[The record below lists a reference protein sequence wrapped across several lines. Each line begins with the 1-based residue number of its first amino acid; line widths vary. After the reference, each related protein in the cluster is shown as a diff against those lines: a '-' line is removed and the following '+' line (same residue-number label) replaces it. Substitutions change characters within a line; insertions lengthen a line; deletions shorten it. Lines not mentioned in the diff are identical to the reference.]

1 MVKLRIARTLSLV
14 VLLTHGAMSMPV
26 CGDYKIYESI
36 LLDCLHKVQD
46 LKSKLAQLDHLISK
60 TSFHPFA
67 KREPFQDRI
76 YLQKELRTALEA
88 LAKAKARVEQC
99 NAQKSIAKKES
110 HAS

>member
-14 VLLTHGAMSMPV
+14 LLLTHGAMSMPV

-46 LKSKLAQLDHLISK
+46 LKSKLAQLDDLISK
-60 TSFHPFA
+60 ASFHPFA
-67 KREPFQDRI
+67 RKDPFQDRT
-76 YLQKELRTALEA
+76 YLEKELRTALEA

-99 NAQKSIAKKES
+99 STQKNFAQKES

>member
-1 MVKLRIARTLSLV
+1 MVRLRIARTLSLV
-14 VLLTHGAMSMPV
+14 LLLTHGAMSMPV
-26 CGDYKIYESI
+26 CADYRIYEAI

-76 YLQKELRTALEA
+76 YLEKELRTALEA
-88 LAKAKARVEQC
+88 LAKAKARVELCSNQ
-99 NAQKSIAKKES
+99 NNPAKKEC